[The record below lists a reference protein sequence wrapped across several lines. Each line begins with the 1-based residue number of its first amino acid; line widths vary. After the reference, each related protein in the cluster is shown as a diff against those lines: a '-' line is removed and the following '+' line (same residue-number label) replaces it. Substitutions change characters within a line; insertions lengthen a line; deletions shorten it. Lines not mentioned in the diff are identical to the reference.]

1 MIKKEY
7 FLLMRRKKFL
17 ALVMLLPLILGII
30 FSTVPDL
37 TRLESVDLIMCDF
50 DNTTESLRVI
60 KGIEQEFNLKLLE
73 PQNPEQC
80 LSNLQ
85 YLIKQDKYL
94 IGIEIPKGF
103 GWDLENMKQT
113 QLRVYYDDSKF
124 NLGMYVFLFVNQAID
139 EYKTELLTKGKNEL
153 KDKTSNLYDS
163 TQEINSIL
171 VEIKKANLPFI
182 SDYVENLINSF
193 NEFSSLISLIHNMD
207 TRFLSNPIWVN
218 TLGVYGNVNSLGVS
232 FAIIFVILNLFTLFM
247 ITSTSVI
254 RDKSQ
259 NYFVR
264 LKTNKVFSIEYFFSK
279 ISVFTLLSFIQLIIL
294 FLVFL
299 IQGSTFKINIL
310 VLFLSVLLITTLNS
324 LIGIS
329 IGLVSNNET
338 IAILLS
344 LILTLPFLFL
354 SGVFA
359 PIDLFPKAIRFVAKL
374 FPLSVEIN
382 LVSKSVLFKSGFKE
396 LSNSF
401 NFLIDYVVG
410 FLLFNSIIMRK
421 K

>member
-1 MIKKEY
+1 
-7 FLLMRRKKFL
+7 
-17 ALVMLLPLILGII
+17 
-30 FSTVPDL
+30 
-37 TRLESVDLIMCDF
+37 
-50 DNTTESLRVI
+50 
-60 KGIEQEFNLKLLE
+60 
-73 PQNPEQC
+73 
-80 LSNLQ
+80 
-85 YLIKQDKYL
+85 
-94 IGIEIPKGF
+94 
-103 GWDLENMKQT
+103 
-113 QLRVYYDDSKF
+113 
-124 NLGMYVFLFVNQAID
+124 
-139 EYKTELLTKGKNEL
+139 
-153 KDKTSNLYDS
+153 
-163 TQEINSIL
+163 
-171 VEIKKANLPFI
+171 
-182 SDYVENLINSF
+182 
-193 NEFSSLISLIHNMD
+193 MD

-218 TLGVYGNVNSLGVS
+218 TLGVYGDVNSLGVS